1 MDSANAPIIR
11 NMKEMKNKIT
21 AEFGIV
27 KEVYNPKI
35 DNIIE
40 GTKKNTNKVR

>member
-27 KEVYNPKI
+27 KEVYSPKT